1 MVFCDTAPGQP
12 GTARNSGEEPI
23 VVELEI
29 VAEGLRF
36 PEGPVVMDDG
46 AVLVVEIEAGN
57 LTRVDPADGTTEV
70 VANLGGGPNGAAV
83 GPDGRIYVCNNG
95 GFEWS
100 HRRGYTVP
108 GHQARDYRGGSIQ
121 AVDLNTGEVET
132 VASEVGGRGLKGP
145 NDLVFDRFG
154 GMWFTDH
161 GKTRPRDRDQGGLYY
176 GRPLEGT
183 WSEVV
188 HPLDAPNGVGLS
200 PDGSVV
206 HVAETHTCRLL
217 SWTLASAGVP
227 APDNPP
233 GGRFVAR
240 PAGRKLFDSLAVE
253 EGGNIAVA
261 TIGTSGISVFAPTG
275 EEVDFVSTDDPLT
288 TNIAFGG
295 EDMRTAYITLSG
307 TGRLAR
313 CRWPR
318 PGLRLEF

>member
-1 MVFCDTAPGQP
+1 MVEMET
-12 GTARNSGEEPI
+12 
-23 VVELEI
+23 
-29 VAEGLRF
+29 VAEGLGF
-36 PEGPVVMDDG
+36 PEGPVVMGDG
-46 AVLVVEIEAGN
+46 TVVLVEIEAGN
-57 LTRVDPADGTTEV
+57 LTRVDPRSGSSEV
-70 VANLGGGPNGAAV
+70 VAHLGGGPNGAAI
-83 GPDGRIYVCNNG
+83 GPDGRVYVCNNG

-100 HRRGYTVP
+100 HRRGYTIP
-108 GHQARDYRGGSIQ
+108 GHQPRDYRGGSIQ
-121 AVDLNTGEVET
+121 AVDLESGEVE
-132 VASEVGGRGLKGP
+132 VVVSEVAGRGLKGP

-176 GRPLEGT
+176 GRPLEGR
-183 WSEVV
+183 WREVV

-206 HVAETHTCRLL
+206 YVAETHTCRLL
-217 SWTLASAGVP
+217 SWSLDSPGEPAG
-227 APDNPP
+227 DNPP

-253 EGGNIAVA
+253 ESGNVAVA
-261 TIGTSGISVFAPTG
+261 TIGTSGISVFDPSG
-275 EEVDFVSTDDPLT
+275 DQVDFVPTDDPIT

-295 EDMRTAYITLSG
+295 EDMRTAYLTLSG
-307 TGRLAR
+307 TGRLVR